1 MLVSTFHSMCV
12 RILRRDIEQIGYS
25 CNFTILDGSGQQTVI
40 KQVLK
45 NLNIDPKNFEPRA
58 MIGQISNLK
67 NELVTPKE
75 YTKAANNYYEKEV
88 AKIMKIIKKCY
99 KKTNHLILMI

>member
-1 MLVSTFHSMCV
+1 MC
-12 RILRRDIEQIGYS
+12 IKKLQRDNKQIS
-25 CNFTILDGSGQQTVI
+25 NIHNFTILDSSDQQTDI

-88 AKIMKIIKKCY
+88 AKIYEAYQKMHQKKE
-99 KKTNHLILMI
+99 TLDFDDLIMQTIH